1 MVVEELLP
9 GSVSYSSLFFLLG
22 PVDQIRGLLVDPG
35 PFPCSKSYH
44 IFKKSRE
51 GVLIHLRAQ
60 ETPLA
65 LVKWNGRFPKASS
78 TL

>member
-44 IFKKSRE
+44 TFKKNP
-51 GVLIHLRAQ
+51 G
-60 ETPLA
+60 
-65 LVKWNGRFPKASS
+65 KAF
-78 TL
+78 